1 MKFSSAVFL
10 LCLLGVSQAIQTCDQ
25 DFTSWR
31 HTHGKVYSSIYEE
44 AYRRQV
50 FCKHLDTI
58 RTHNARGNTWYM
70 KMNAFGDRT
79 PEEFFAQMVGT
90 YAPLSPYDNQSSQL
104 ESNNLPTSVDW
115 EDLGH
120 VSEVKNQGQC
130 GSCWAFSTTGAIEAA
145 TSIAHGTTGGSI
157 SLLSEQQ
164 LVDCSTSFGNNGC
177 DGGMMDF
184 AFRYV
189 EKVGG
194 LCSEAEY
201 PYEAK
206 NGVCR
211 SSRCK
216 VHDPIKGYKDVQPHS
231 ETALMEALTHQPVSI
246 GIEADQAS
254 FQFYGGGVMSG
265 TCGSKVDHGV
275 LVVGYGTTN
284 DGQDFWKVKN
294 SWGLT
299 WGENGYIRFARN
311 STANDGAGQCGIL
324 SSPSYPLI

>member
-1 MKFSSAVFL
+1 MKSLISLFVII
-10 LCLLGVSQAIQTCDQ
+10 GVSQASQTCDQ
-25 DFTSWR
+25 EFTSWR
-31 HTHGKVYSSIYEE
+31 HTHGKVYPTIEE
-44 AYRRQV
+44 EVYRRQV
-50 FCKHLDTI
+50 FCSHLDTI
-58 RTHNARGNTWYM
+58 RTHNARGTTWYM

-79 PEEFFAQMVGT
+79 PEEFFSQMVGT
-90 YAPLSPYDNQSSQL
+90 YSLSSLPSNQTL
-104 ESNNLPTSVDW
+104 ELELENLPTSIDW
-115 EDLGH
+115 EALGH
-120 VSEVKNQGQC
+120 VSKVKNQGQC
-130 GSCWAFSTTGAIEAA
+130 GSCWSFSTTGAIEAA
-145 TSIAHGTTGGSI
+145 TSIVSKTTGDSI
-157 SLLSEQQ
+157 TLLSEQQ

-194 LCSEAEY
+194 LCTEADY

-211 SSRCK
+211 SSKCQ
-216 VHDPIKGYKDVQPHS
+216 VHDPIKGFKDVQPHS
-231 ETALMEALTHQPVSI
+231 SNALMEALTHQPVSI

-265 TCGSKVDHGV
+265 SCGSKVDHGV
-275 LVVGYGTTN
+275 LVVGYGTTS

-294 SWGLT
+294 SWGST

-311 STANDGAGQCGIL
+311 STANGGAGQCGIL
-324 SSPSYPLI
+324 SSPSYPLVA